1 MTKNDLA
8 KLILRESKDLPVE
21 SLKEILDFIQFL
33 KSKKYRRKKSFEK
46 KIQTELDNL
55 NKNSLIHLE
64 EEFSNYREQYPRK

>member
-8 KLILRESKDLPVE
+8 KSILRELKDLPVE

-33 KSKKYRRKKSFEK
+33 KSKKYKRKKSFEK

-64 EEFSNYREQYPRK
+64 EEFSNYREQYPRE

>member
-8 KLILRESKDLPVE
+8 KLILQELKDLPVE

-33 KSKKYRRKKSFEK
+33 KSKKYKRKKSFEK